1 MESSSR
7 RRRLRI
13 RMSFSEI
20 RRFFI
25 DENVKSVARRLF
37 VTNAVDSLLAYAGAI
52 VGNYASGNTNPY
64 SYIATG
70 IGLALSISLLSN
82 FLAVFFVEEAER
94 RVELVFVS
102 KHMLRDLNNSVLG
115 KAPRIVAL
123 YVAMWSAIG
132 AFSFPS
138 LASLAFIPALLSLA
152 SIHACVIASLAI
164 VVGIMFGLGMY
175 LGRLIGRGASGWG
188 ARFALIGVI
197 PLLLSL
203 VMR

>member
-1 MESSSR
+1 LESSSSSMR
-7 RRRLRI
+7 RPRI
-13 RMSFSEI
+13 SFSEI

-25 DENVKSVARRLF
+25 DSDVKSVARRLF
-37 VTNAVDSLLAYAGAI
+37 VTNAVDSLLAYAGAV

-94 RVELVFVS
+94 RVELISVS
-102 KHMLRDLNNSVLG
+102 KHMLKNLDRSVLG
-115 KAPRIVAL
+115 KAPRVVAL

-132 AFSFPS
+132 AFSFPAM
-138 LASLAFIPALLSLA
+138 ASLAFLPALLYA
-152 SIHACVIASLAI
+152 VPIHACVITSLAT
-164 VVGIMFGLGMY
+164 VVGIMFGLGLY
-175 LGRLIGRGASGWG
+175 LGKLIGKGALSWG

-197 PLLLSL
+197 PLILSL